1 MRRVAWQP
9 LRTDKGIAMK
19 RRPLGNAEI
28 AERLREM
35 ALFLEMEGIAF
46 KPRAYEKAAHAV
58 ESHASPLAELF
69 ATRGVAALQDVPAV
83 GKGIAERI
91 AELLEHGEIA
101 DLERMRRATPIDALG
116 LTSIE
121 GLGPKHAKALYDAL
135 GIRSLADLE
144 AASRNGRIRD
154 VPHFGA
160 KSEQKILS
168 GLELRKQARGR
179 HPIGEVW
186 SLAREIEARLAKLAG
201 ARRVAI
207 AGSLRRRKETIG
219 DLDFLV
225 VSPDP
230 DPVMRLFV
238 EMPEVV
244 AVHARGESK
253 SMVRLTNGMDADLRV
268 VLPDSF
274 GAALVYF
281 TGSKDHNVALRRVAQ
296 EAGLKLNEYG
306 VFKGEKAIAGRTEQ
320 EVYEAL
326 GLKWVPPELR
336 EDHGEIDA
344 AKVGRL
350 PELIAYGSLRGDL
363 QIQTNWTDGAA
374 SIEEMASAAK
384 DLGLEY
390 IAITDHTRDLAMSHG
405 SDEKQLLKQ
414 AEEIRRVNKKLQGI
428 RVLTGAEVNIRK
440 DGTLDLPDE
449 ALQRLEVVGA
459 AVHSL
464 FGQSRSVATRRVIR
478 AMENPHVDV
487 LFHPTARQLGRREPM
502 DLDMDAVIQAAK
514 RTGTVLEVDGIPD
527 RLDLKDEYVRKAV
540 DARVPLVIDSDAH
553 HPTHL
558 RYADEFGVAV
568 ARRGWARASDVLN
581 TLPAEK
587 LLDRLKDRRRRRRG

>member
-1 MRRVAWQP
+1 
-9 LRTDKGIAMK
+9 MK
-19 RRPLGNAEI
+19 RRSLSNPEI

-35 ALFLEMEGIAF
+35 ALFLEMEGVPF
-46 KPRAYEKAAHAV
+46 KPRAYEKAAQAV
-58 ESHASPLAELF
+58 ESHATPLAPLF
-69 ATRGVAALQDVPAV
+69 APGGVAALQEVPAV

-91 AELLEHGEIA
+91 GELLQDGEIR
-101 DLERMRRATPIDALG
+101 DLERMRRSTPIDVRG

-144 AASRNGRIRD
+144 AASRDGRIQN

-160 KSEQKILS
+160 KSQQKILR
-168 GLELRKQARGR
+168 GLELRKQASGR

-186 SLAREIEARLAKLAG
+186 SLARDIEARLGKLAG
-201 ARRVAI
+201 PRRVAI

-230 DPVMRLFV
+230 GPVMRLFV

-244 AVHARGESK
+244 AVHARGETK
-253 SMVRLTNGMDADLRV
+253 SMVRLANGMDADLRV
-268 VLPDSF
+268 VPRESF
-274 GAALVYF
+274 GAALLYF
-281 TGSKDHNVALRRVAQ
+281 TGSKDHNVALRRIAQ

-306 VFKGEKAIAGRTEQ
+306 VFQGEKAIAGQTEE
-320 EVYEAL
+320 EVYQAL
-326 GLKWVPPELR
+326 GLPWIPPELR
-336 EDHGEIDA
+336 EAQGEIEA
-344 AKVGRL
+344 AGAGRL
-350 PELIAYGSLRGDL
+350 PKLIEYGSLRGDL
-363 QIQTNWTDGAA
+363 QIQTDWTDGAA
-374 SIEEMASAAK
+374 SIEEMAAAAK

-405 SDEKQLLKQ
+405 SDEKQLLEQ
-414 AEEIRRVNKKLQGI
+414 AEEIQRVNRKLKGM
-428 RVLTGAEVNIRK
+428 RVLSGAEVNIRK
-440 DGTLDLPDE
+440 DGTLDISDE
-449 ALQRLEVVGA
+449 ALGRLQVVGA

-487 LFHPTARQLGRREPM
+487 LFHPTARQLGRREPL

-553 HPTHL
+553 HPSHL

-587 LLDRLKDRRRRRRG
+587 LLDHLKDGRRRRHG